1 MSILRSTA
9 ITALALATFT
19 VTTFDA
25 DAGRRHRRNLGAG
38 IVGGLV
44 AGALIAGA
52 TSGRQ
57 YDNDYYDD
65 RPTYRP
71 RPSYRNSHV
80 SWCFNRYR
88 SYEARSN
95 TYVSYGGRVR
105 NCRSP
110 YGR

>member
-1 MSILRSTA
+1 MTIFKKTA
-9 ITALALATFT
+9 ITTLAIATFA
-19 VTTFDA
+19 VMTFSA
-25 DAGRRHRRNLGAG
+25 DAGRRHRRDVGLG

-52 TSGRQ
+52 ANNRR
-57 YDNDYYDD
+57 YDDEYYDD

-80 SWCFNRYR
+80 SWCYNRYR
-88 SYEARSN
+88 SYDAGSN